1 MMITLI
7 LTIKEKSSLIKAF
20 AHGKLY
26 GRVKDL
32 NNEGLI
38 DSFWITNN
46 ETIKIRES
54 IVKAKPFSITHKSAL
69 QF

>member
-46 ETIKIRES
+46 ETIKIRDS
-54 IVKAKPFSITHKSAL
+54 SQS
-69 QF
+69 